1 MHINII
7 DIIYFLSAA
16 FMVFILF
23 IGINAVFAILI
34 GILIFFGW
42 LQLKKYNE
50 INFEGEQT
58 K

>member
-1 MHINII
+1 MIINIL

-23 IGINAVFAILI
+23 IGINAAFAILI
-34 GILIFFGW
+34 GILIFLGW
-42 LQLKKYNE
+42 LQLKQSNE
-50 INFEGEQT
+50 IEQDF